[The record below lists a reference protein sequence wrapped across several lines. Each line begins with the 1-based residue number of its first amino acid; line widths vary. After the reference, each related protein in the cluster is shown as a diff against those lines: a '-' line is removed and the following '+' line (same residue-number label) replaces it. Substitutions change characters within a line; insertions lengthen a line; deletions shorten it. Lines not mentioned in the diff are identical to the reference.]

1 MGEVELLNK
10 ELLKQ
15 TERRRKG
22 YNPEKPED
30 LIQLDAITFYIGA
43 RKRYMICMIDLVS
56 RYSFAYSY
64 KTLSS
69 SSTKDFFLRIEKV
82 IPLPNKTCS
91 N

>member
-1 MGEVELLNK
+1 MILCKK
-10 ELLKQ
+10 EGKRR
-15 TERRRKG
+15 RRRKV
-22 YNPEKPED
+22 YNLDKPGD
-30 LIQLDAITFYIGA
+30 LIQLDAITFYIGE